1 MMSKRENGKRFT
13 VAATMMQNTQK
24 NTHGVS
30 ISDNDAKHTS
40 YNDNDIYMQ
49 ILVTY
54 TSVYTNILEI
64 YKT

>member
-1 MMSKRENGKRFT
+1 MRSNDEQTRKWKEIYVT

-40 YNDNDIYMQ
+40 
-49 ILVTY
+49 
-54 TSVYTNILEI
+54 S
-64 YKT
+64 